1 MDVTG
6 FVVQAAAAFAAKT
19 VADSSSS
26 IAVAAAYAATA
37 SAIIDLAETRH
48 GERSPEWAETVAA
61 IGNITDAA
69 ALIRG
74 DEVVGRSRAVNALLQ
89 EFARRLAA
97 QLQELITPRQ
107 LAAMDTILAA
117 LFDIRLDVRR
127 LAARTTD
134 PELKPLTIDLDI
146 DGDWRRLRV
155 NNPNAVTAHECS
167 VQLVEYAAASPLPP
181 QTLLPSRGFRFGW
194 TTHGRDMPTR
204 YADIP
209 PMADDYADLHQVV
222 PDQGYFTHVAP
233 GEFPQ
238 TYIPF
243 WGLPAGTYS
252 YGLAIASGGGEGIP
266 TTTLAIEAVYDGG
279 ARLDL
284 DIKRVGLGRG

>member
-6 FVVQAAAAFAAKT
+6 FVVQAATAFAVKT

-26 IAVAAAYAATA
+26 AAVAAVYAVTA
-37 SAIIDLAETRH
+37 SAIIDLAEIRH

-61 IGNITDAA
+61 IGNVTDAS

-74 DEVVGRSRAVNALLQ
+74 DAIVGRSPAVDALLQ

-97 QLQELITPRQ
+97 QLQELISPQQ
-107 LAAMDTILAA
+107 LAATDTILAA
-117 LFDIRLDVRR
+117 LFDIRMDVRR
-127 LAARTTD
+127 LADRV
-134 PELKPLTIDLDI
+134 PGPGLKPLTLALDI

-155 NNPNAVTAHECS
+155 HNPNPVTAHGCS
-167 VQLVEYAAASPLPP
+167 VQLVEYAAATVLPP
-181 QTLLPSRGFRFGW
+181 RFLLPSRGFRFGW
-194 TTHGRDMPTR
+194 ATHGRDNPTR

-209 PMADDYADLHQVV
+209 PTAHDYADLHQVV
-222 PDQGYFTHVAP
+222 AEQGYFTHVAP
-233 GEFPQ
+233 GEFPN
-238 TYIPF
+238 TYVPF

-252 YGLAIASGGGEGIP
+252 YELAVASDGGEGIP

-279 ARLDL
+279 AGLDL
-284 DIKRVGLGRG
+284 AIKRVTLG